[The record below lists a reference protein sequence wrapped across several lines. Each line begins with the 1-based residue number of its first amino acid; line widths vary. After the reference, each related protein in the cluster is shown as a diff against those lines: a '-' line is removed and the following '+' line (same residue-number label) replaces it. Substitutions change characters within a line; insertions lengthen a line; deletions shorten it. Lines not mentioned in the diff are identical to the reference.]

1 LLFQEFGHSTVT
13 SPAWDVLFENPFVMQ
28 NLAIRT
34 AFVLLRFLLCLLFG
48 ANLSARERRHLSMK
62 ADSLYREAQFNR
74 RLNDDD
80 YLNAQRDLMDKGG
93 SYSERT

>member
-1 LLFQEFGHSTVT
+1 
-13 SPAWDVLFENPFVMQ
+13 MQ

-34 AFVLLRFLLCLLFG
+34 AFGLLRFFCLLFG

-62 ADSLYREAQFNR
+62 ADSLYREPQFNR

-80 YLNAQRDLMDKGG
+80 YLNAQRDLMDKGE
-93 SYSERT
+93 SYSERR

>member
-1 LLFQEFGHSTVT
+1 
-13 SPAWDVLFENPFVMQ
+13 
-28 NLAIRT
+28 
-34 AFVLLRFLLCLLFG
+34 
-48 ANLSARERRHLSMK
+48 MK

-93 SYSERT
+93 SYSERR